1 MVNLD
6 KTDAV
11 ETPIAEARRSLLPDP
26 AHIWAA
32 FRRRWP
38 IFFVVVLAALAIAA
52 ALILSM
58 ERRYAATAVMIV
70 EPRPQNV
77 ITFQPGAQQ
86 SQTLDSS
93 IVDTEVQIIGS
104 PAVAERVVRALQ
116 LSRYP
121 EYAPAPTAD
130 AGAPRPLTIVNRL
143 LRNVAVDR
151 TGTSYAVT
159 ITAQSGDP
167 DLAAAIANAFA
178 QQYIQRQNELK
189 TVTTRTN
196 SDALNRRLDQLRGDV
211 VSADAA
217 LQRYT
222 VQNGLM
228 SAQGATM
235 AEQEVSELNRG
246 IALAQADV
254 AEKVGRL
261 AAARSQIGRGG
272 GGADVGAALG
282 SSTISDLRRQEAEA
296 SRQLADLSARY
307 GDLFPDVQKARKA
320 LADVRSQIQLEINRI
335 LSSLSAEVQS
345 AQSRLASLQN
355 SRGNATGTLAANSTA
370 QTGLLDLTRKAEAA
384 RAVYSAFLEQAKETA
399 SEEGLSQANA
409 RIDNPARAPALPFT
423 PNYRLAAAFA
433 AAVALLLGLIAVAL
447 AEYFDQGIRTKA
459 DIEQRLRIRYLGA
472 VPALA
477 STLSIRN
484 PDAPH
489 EYLVN
494 HPYSAFAEA
503 IRNLR
508 VAATSGTRGANKGKP
523 HVLAITSALPREGK
537 STTSICLARSLALS
551 GVRTVIVDCD
561 IRRRQASELL
571 LPAGADG
578 LLRYLDGAATL
589 ETALMLDAPTG
600 LMVLGTT
607 QPPREQRDL
616 FAPGQL
622 EALLSGLRA
631 RFDVIVLDTAPVL
644 GIAETR
650 TVAAA
655 ADATLMLARWRKTS
669 VKAVDAAVEML
680 LGADVRLLGAALTV
694 VDIRK
699 FASTGADD
707 YTYHSKFGGYY
718 QN

>member
-6 KTDAV
+6 KTDAPEAAV
-11 ETPIAEARRSLLPDP
+11 TEARRPLLPDP

-32 FRRRWP
+32 FRRRWL
-38 IFFVVVLAALAIAA
+38 IFGVVVLATLGIAA
-52 ALILSM
+52 ALLLSM
-58 ERRYAATAVMIV
+58 DRRYAATALMIV
-70 EPRPQNV
+70 EPRQRNV
-77 ITFQPGAQQ
+77 ITFQPGATQTT
-86 SQTLDSS
+86 TLDSS

-104 PAVAERVVRALQ
+104 PAVAERVVRVLK
-116 LSRYP
+116 LSQYP
-121 EYAPAPTAD
+121 EYGGGATAD
-130 AGAPRPLTIVNRL
+130 GPAPRPLSLVNRL
-143 LRNVAVDR
+143 LRNVKVDR
-151 TGTSYAVT
+151 TGTSYAVS
-159 ITAQSGDP
+159 ITAQADDP
-167 DLAAAIANAFA
+167 ELAAAIANAFA
-178 QQYIQRQNELK
+178 QQYVQRQNELQ
-189 TVTTRTN
+189 TDTTRGN
-196 SDALNRRLDQLRGDV
+196 SDALNRRLDQLRGEV
-211 VSADAA
+211 VAADAA
-217 LQRYT
+217 LNRYT

-235 AEQEVSELNRG
+235 AEQEVSGLNTQ
-246 IALAQADV
+246 IAAAQADV
-254 AEKVGRL
+254 AEKAAKL
-261 AAARSQIGRGG
+261 NAARAQVGRGG

-307 GDLFPDVQKARKA
+307 GDLYPDVQKARQA
-320 LADVRSQIQLEINRI
+320 LGDVRGQIQLEINRI
-335 LSSLSAEVQS
+335 LSSLSAEVQA
-345 AQSRLASLQN
+345 AQSRLASLQG
-355 SRGNATGTLAANSTA
+355 SRGQATGSLAANSTA
-370 QTGLLDLTRKAEAA
+370 QTGFLDLTRKAEAA
-384 RAVYSAFLEQAKETA
+384 RAVYSAFLEQAKQTA
-399 SEEGLSQANA
+399 SEEGLSSANA
-409 RIDNPARAPALPFT
+409 HIDTFASPPALPFT
-423 PNYRLAAAFA
+423 PNYRLGAAFG
-433 AAVALLLGLIAVAL
+433 VALALLFGLIAVAL
-447 AEYFDQGIRTKA
+447 AEYFDKGVRTKA

-508 VAATSGTRGANKGKP
+508 VAATGSTRGAGRGRP

-561 IRRRQASELL
+561 IRRRQTSELL
-571 LPAGADG
+571 LPAGSDG
-578 LLRYLDGAATL
+578 LIRYLDGATTL
-589 ETALMLDAPTG
+589 EAALVLDAPTG
-600 LMVLGTT
+600 LMVLGTV

-622 EALLSGLRA
+622 DEMLEGLRDL
-631 RFDVIVLDTAPVL
+631 FDVIVLDTAPVL

-707 YTYHSKFGGYY
+707 YTYHSQFGGYY